1 MLGKGSNVKCSCGG
15 GCCSWERELSRSR
28 ATDRNTKVQG
38 GYQSPGLLPPGP
50 VFSVPQ
56 WPGVN
61 GRPCQ
66 THQLGGYS
74 HVELCTQVHRELQMG
89 WALG

>member
-1 MLGKGSNVKCSCGG
+1 MLGKGSNVKCSFSG

-38 GYQSPGLLPPGP
+38 DQSPGLLPPGTG
-50 VFSVPQ
+50 FSVPQ
-56 WPGVN
+56 RPGMN

-66 THQLGGYS
+66 THQLAGYS
-74 HVELCTQVHRELQMG
+74 HGELCTQVHQELQMW